1 MKNQEKQAIEILK
14 KYNQNH
20 IVEHINRL
28 EENEKEKIIKQIQET
43 DFEEIINLYKKTKTE
58 RKKRDIK
65 IEPLQ
70 TIMANQMDEKQKKEY
85 IDLGEEIL
93 KNNNYAVITMAG
105 GQGTR
110 LRT

>member
-1 MKNQEKQAIEILK
+1 MKNQEKEAIEILE
-14 KYNQNH
+14 KYNQHH
-20 IVEHINRL
+20 IVEHIKKL
-28 EENEKEKIIKQIQET
+28 KDENKEKIIKQIQET

-70 TIMANQMDEKQKKEY
+70 TIIANQIEQKQKKEY
-85 IDLGEEIL
+85 IEQGEEIL
-93 KNNNYAVITMAG
+93 KSNKYAVITLAG